1 MSDGTRK
8 FAPNAKRN
16 PVKEGYFMLDIL
28 EPYVITFVVLYGI
41 GQAALIAAA
50 LGLSALLFVFLDTLL
65 SCAMGD

>member
-1 MSDGTRK
+1 
-8 FAPNAKRN
+8 
-16 PVKEGYFMLDIL
+16 MLDIL

-41 GQAALIAAA
+41 GKAALIAAS